1 MPKSLFHKTS
11 RGESLRR
18 GTALLTLPD
27 PFPRS
32 QAQNELLT
40 TEAGLQ
46 VLDIAVLCSG
56 VFLPEKNVSK
66 IFSNI
71 SFFLPVYSMSRE
83 QPHLLSVSSETP
95 GQREASQQRLTDPA
109 GFSLHW
115 ASRKATSGDEERDR
129 L

>member
-27 PFPRS
+27 PFPCS

-46 VLDIAVLCSG
+46 VLDIAVLRSG
-56 VFLPEKNVSK
+56 VFFSPREKRFKNIFQHFFFPPSLFDVSK
-66 IFSNI
+66 AVTPAQCQLRDPRTEGS
-71 SFFLPVYSMSRE
+71 
-83 QPHLLSVSSETP
+83 QP
-95 GQREASQQRLTDPA
+95 
-109 GFSLHW
+109 
-115 ASRKATSGDEERDR
+115 ATLR
-129 L
+129 